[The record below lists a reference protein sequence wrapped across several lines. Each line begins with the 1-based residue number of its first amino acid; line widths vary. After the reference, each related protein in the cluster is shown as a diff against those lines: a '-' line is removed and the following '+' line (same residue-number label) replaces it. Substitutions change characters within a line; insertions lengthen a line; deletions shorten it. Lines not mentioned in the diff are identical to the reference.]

1 MAAFDYSFPDPSG
14 AGDSLDAGL
23 DGSAIGLSG
32 DPSSLDDFWSGSDL
46 TAGGDPSGMGIWDL
60 GQSGD
65 LYDSINLSGATE
77 SAPDPFFDGGVSY
90 GGSGSAPAAANPYDS
105 FSPSN
110 LLGSVEKFGSV
121 FTSLWGSHQ
130 TQPTVAAG
138 RPGYMNPYV
147 STPSTISKSHL
158 LLIAIVVLVLVGIIS
173 FGDGVSA

>member
-14 AGDSLDAGL
+14 AGDSLDGL

-60 GQSGD
+60 GENGD

-77 SAPDPFFDGGVSY
+77 SAPDPFSDNGVSVS
-90 GGSGSAPAAANPYDS
+90 GAGSAPGAANPYDS
-105 FSPSN
+105 FSPSSF
-110 LLGSVEKFGSV
+110 LSSAEKFGSV
-121 FTSLWGSHQ
+121 FTSLWANNPAP
-130 TQPTVAAG
+130 PTVAAG
-138 RPGYMNPYV
+138 RPGYMNPNV
-147 STPSTISKSHL
+147 STPTMISKSHL
-158 LLIAIVVLVLVGIIS
+158 LLIAVVVLVMVGIIS